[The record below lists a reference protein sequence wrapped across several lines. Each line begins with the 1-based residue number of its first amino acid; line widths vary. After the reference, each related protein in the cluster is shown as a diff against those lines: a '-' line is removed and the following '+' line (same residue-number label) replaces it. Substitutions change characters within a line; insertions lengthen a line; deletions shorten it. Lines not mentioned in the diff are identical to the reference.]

1 MPLFSSNEVVIP
13 EIKSIDT
20 SKMAMPQVRSLEK
33 KLDLSSLQM
42 GDVMTGVSKGKISLP
57 QLIETLLK
65 KVGPSELLFS
75 TWAISQK
82 PIENLQR
89 WKSQGLLSSL
99 TVVLDHRLK
108 ERKPAQFAYLS
119 GIADVLHSAKC
130 HAKVAVLLNDAWR
143 VVVIGSANWTVNPRF
158 EAFVIMADDEAA
170 TYHTEWLRNPTI
182 TK

>member
-1 MPLFSSNEVVIP
+1 MSNLE
-13 EIKSIDT
+13 T
-20 SKMAMPQVRSLEK
+20 SKVVAPKVKFLEK
-33 KLDLSSLQM
+33 KLDLSFLQM
-42 GDVMTGVSKGKISLP
+42 GDVITGVSKGKISMP
-57 QLIETLLK
+57 QLIEALLK
-65 KVGPSELLFS
+65 KVGPAELLFS

-82 PIENLQR
+82 PIEQLQR

-119 GIADVLHSAKC
+119 GIADVVHSAKC

-158 EAFVIMADDEAA
+158 EAFVIMADADAA

-182 TK
+182 